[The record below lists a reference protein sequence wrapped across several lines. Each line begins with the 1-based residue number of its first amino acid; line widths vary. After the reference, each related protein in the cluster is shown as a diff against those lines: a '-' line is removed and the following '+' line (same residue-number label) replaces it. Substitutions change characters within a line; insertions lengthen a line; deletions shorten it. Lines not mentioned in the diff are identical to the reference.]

1 MSTIPPSSLACFRDA
16 YCAHRHCKPEDFETK
31 VFLSTIQP
39 FRFLPA
45 LFFLLVH
52 RRLFAMDLETIR
64 SVGKASDSKEVGR
77 ILEEFSN
84 YNRLERGRRR
94 GLLKIRTSGTRLMAL
109 FDRYERMI
117 TKPGPEML
125 PLSGGAYPSLKAASS
140 AQQQSSGP
148 SKQSLQNQGRIRRI
162 QTVISGL
169 SDGRPI
175 AELLAE
181 AQLTEAT
188 FLEALHS
195 NSENNPGFAWLGSQ
209 LGLKSQLESSLQE
222 ISVLEKTIASQSREL
237 ARLRDTVQVSS
248 RE

>member
-1 MSTIPPSSLACFRDA
+1 MSTIPTSTFTCFRDA
-16 YCAHRHCKPEDFETK
+16 YCAHRRCKPEDFETK

-52 RRLFAMDLETIR
+52 RRLFAMDLETVR

-94 GLLKIRTSGTRLMAL
+94 GILKIRTSGTRLMAL
-109 FDRYERMI
+109 FDRYEAMI
-117 TKPGPEML
+117 TKPSPEMPQATGGPL
-125 PLSGGAYPSLKAASS
+125 PPTKTASS
-140 AQQQSSGP
+140 AQQQTTIL
-148 SKQSLQNQGRIRRI
+148 SKQSLQNSGRVRRIRN
-162 QTVISGL
+162 VIAGL

-181 AQLTEAT
+181 AELTEET
-188 FLEALHS
+188 FLEGLEA
-195 NSENNPGFAWLGSQ
+195 NAENNPGFAWLRDQ
-209 LGLKSQLESSLQE
+209 LALKSRLESSLRD
-222 ISVLEKTIASQSREL
+222 ISILEKTVASQSREL
-237 ARLRDTVQVSS
+237 ARIRDYAQVSS